1 VDSWFLLGCEE
12 VILAADRLGC
22 LSQIKFSAYFFG
34 SLFFDLDQQIGEL
47 RVFMG
52 RQRGGWA

>member
-1 VDSWFLLGCEE
+1 
-12 VILAADRLGC
+12 LAADRLGC
-22 LSQIKFSAYFFG
+22 LSQIKFPGYFFG

-52 RQRGGWA
+52 RRRGGWA